1 MDRLVFSN
9 LSAMRSSMGKQ
20 HATANNLAN
29 ANTPGFRADISE
41 ASSLWITGPGANS
54 RAFASGEVLTFDR
67 TPGAITQT
75 GRPLDIAIGGDG
87 LLAVQ
92 AENGDE
98 AYTRR
103 GDLNIAPTGLLV
115 TGDGHPV
122 LGDVGPIIVDPTS
135 DITIDQSGGVWSR
148 PAGQPD
154 APPVQVDQL
163 KLVSPAGS
171 NVEKGLDGLIR
182 EVNGGALPGDPE
194 GSVISGALEGSNVS
208 VSQALV
214 DMIEASRTWE
224 TQLNMISSARDLD
237 SSGADLMRMPK

>member
-41 ASSLWITGPGANS
+41 ASSLWITGPGTNS

-75 GRPLDIAIGGDG
+75 GRALDVAIGGDG

-103 GDLNIAPTGLLV
+103 GDLGVAATGLLV

-122 LGDVGPIIVDPTS
+122 LGDGGPIIVDPNS
-135 DITIDQSGGVWSR
+135 DISIDQSGGVWSR

-154 APPVQVDQL
+154 SPLVQIDQL

-182 EVNGGALPGDPE
+182 EVNGGALPSDPE
-194 GSVISGALEGSNVS
+194 GAVMTGALEGSNVS

-237 SSGADLMRMPK
+237 SSGADLMRMPR

>member
-1 MDRLVFSN
+1 MDRLVFAN

-20 HATANNLAN
+20 HVTANNLAN
-29 ANTPGFRADISE
+29 VSTPGFRADISE
-41 ASSLWITGPGANS
+41 ASSLWVKGPGANS
-54 RAFASGEVLTFDR
+54 RAFASGEVVTFDR
-67 TPGAITQT
+67 TPGAIVST
-75 GRPLDIAIGGDG
+75 GRALDIAIGGDG

-92 AENGDE
+92 AQNGDE

-103 GDLNIAPTGLLV
+103 GDLTVAPTGLLV

-122 LGDVGPIIVDPTS
+122 LGDGGPIIVDPAS
-135 DITIDQSGGVWSR
+135 EITIDQSGGIWSK
-148 PAGQPD
+148 PSGQPD
-154 APPVQVDQL
+154 APLVQIDQL

-194 GSVISGALEGSNVS
+194 GAVMSGALEGSNVS

-214 DMIEASRTWE
+214 DMIEASRSWE

-237 SSGADLMRMPK
+237 SSGADLLRMPK